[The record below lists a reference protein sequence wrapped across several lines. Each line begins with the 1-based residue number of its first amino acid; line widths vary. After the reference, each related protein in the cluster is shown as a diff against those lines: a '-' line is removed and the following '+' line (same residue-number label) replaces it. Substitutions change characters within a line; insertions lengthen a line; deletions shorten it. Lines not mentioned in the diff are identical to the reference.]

1 MFRLNFE
8 DPARPPNIVTTNL
21 QLQPDDSLLLYG
33 FFGEALVSAARAH
46 PRWQFQITRAGGL
59 EGTAF
64 FATHA
69 CIRNDRNEK
78 VGDVWRTSHYEL
90 ALTNE
95 RVKYSLDRG
104 TSRRTSKLD
113 VALRLIKKYCGAAPA
128 VELIDRAEID
138 IYAGLRA
145 RVNRF
150 FVDHRDTMRKITL
163 IMEDYIVA
171 NIDLF
176 YEEVPELKAQIDKQT
191 LLDAHDHLRISN
203 SILAAP
209 APARL
214 TVVLRDDKYVL
225 QRAGLSVMVK
235 TSDTLPEEVRMKVGM
250 LKLATNGQ
258 CIYNVGYRHSDV
270 AMLVVYS
277 GPLE

>member
-21 QLQPDDSLLLYG
+21 QLELDDSLLLLG

-46 PRWQFQITRAGGL
+46 PRWQFQITRVGGL
-59 EGTAF
+59 ENKTF
-64 FATHA
+64 FATHV

-163 IMEDYIVA
+163 TMEDYIIA